1 MRIVSGEEMYEA
13 DRFTMEEI
21 GISGAMLME
30 NAGKSLFEAMKK
42 KLKKQERIAVLIGT
56 GNNGGDG
63 FVLARY
69 FKEHGY
75 NVDVWLIPPE
85 SKVKGDART
94 HLSIYQGSSHSWNG
108 YEEGKEAFR
117 NSLSDYTV
125 IIDCLLGLGI
135 SGEIRVPYDEV
146 IQRVNATSATVFS
159 VDLPSG
165 LNANGGY
172 EGECE
177 PIRADITYTIQ
188 CPKLGAFHYPDAD
201 YYGERVVVDIG
212 IPQVAFSTALQ
223 RNLWSETDVKRTL
236 TNRSASSHKG
246 SHGKGLVIGG
256 SRGMAGAPVMSTK
269 AAYRS
274 GAGLIQAAV
283 PDDILAVTAGAML
296 EAMFQGWSSDSG
308 FFSGEVAQ
316 DLSAFDGI
324 AIGPGLGRK
333 QGCKKIVEATL
344 ASTVPLVMDADALYH
359 LSELKDHLKTRTAP
373 TVLTPHPGEM
383 ARLTGLSIQDIQ
395 NKRFEI
401 SRSFAREF
409 GVYLVL
415 KGPYTVVTSPDGCQ
429 FVNSTGNPAL
439 AKGGSGDVLT
449 GVVLAFIMHSRSIRE
464 GISNAVYIHGKAA
477 DILVQKNH
485 STLDVLATDVIA
497 AIPAVLHSFLEQNHG

>member
-13 DRFTMEEI
+13 DRFAMEEI

-30 NAGKSLFEAMKK
+30 NAGKTLFEAMKN
-42 KLKKQERIAVLIGT
+42 KLKMKERIAVLIGT

-85 SKVKGDART
+85 SKVKGDAST
-94 HLSIYQGSSHSWNG
+94 HFGIYKSLSHSWKA
-108 YEEGKEAFR
+108 YEEGDEFHS
-117 NSLSDYTV
+117 SLSGYTV

-135 SGEIRVPYDEV
+135 SGEIRAPYDDV
-146 IQRVNATSATVFS
+146 IQQVNASSATVFS

-212 IPQVAFSTALQ
+212 IPQIAFSKALQ
-223 RNLWSETDVKRTL
+223 RKLWTETEVKRTL
-236 TNRSASSHKG
+236 TDRSASSHKG

-283 PDDILAVTAGAML
+283 PDDILVMTAGATL
-296 EAMFQGWSSDSG
+296 EAMFQGWASESG

-324 AIGPGLGRK
+324 AIGPGLGRTE
-333 QGCKKIVEATL
+333 GGKKIVQATL

-359 LSELKDHLKTRTAP
+359 LSELKEPLKARTGP
-373 TVLTPHPGEM
+373 TVITPHPGEM
-383 ARLTGLSIQDIQ
+383 ARLTGLSVQDIQ
-395 NKRFEI
+395 RNRFDI

-415 KGPYTVVTSPDGCQ
+415 KGPYTVVTTPDGSQ
-429 FVNSTGNPAL
+429 FVNTTGNPAL

-449 GVVLAFIMHSRSIRE
+449 GMVLAFIMHSRSIRE
-464 GISNAVYIHGKAA
+464 GISNAVHIHGKAA
-477 DILVQKNH
+477 DILVQKAH
-485 STLDVLATDVIA
+485 STLDVLATDVIET
-497 AIPAVLHSFLEQNHG
+497 IPAVLHSFLEQNHG